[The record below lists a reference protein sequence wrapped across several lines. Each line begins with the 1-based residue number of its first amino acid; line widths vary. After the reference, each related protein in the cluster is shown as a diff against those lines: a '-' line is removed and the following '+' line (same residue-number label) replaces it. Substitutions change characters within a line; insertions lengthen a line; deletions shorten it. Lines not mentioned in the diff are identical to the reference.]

1 MKKQIKKGVS
11 LFLAV
16 LMLLSCWVWVAPEKA
31 AAADTPYR
39 LSITYYIDDPVN
51 AGTANL
57 IVKHKNKNGTGTE
70 TTTTNDVEKMRTGSA
85 GATHTDT
92 FSYEGFPTQIQV
104 YIKQGGMRT
113 QDIRVQK
120 ITLNDI
126 TILEGT
132 FTIDPGWY
140 GSQTKTWRV
149 DGTGDFG
156 GDTAHNNWKMPYV
169 SSISSNGDIELNA
182 GKLDANQADD
192 VFVSG
197 ETTFSAKDQYGV
209 NYEPSFS
216 LTSARLCT
224 AADGNTT
231 VGSTYATS
239 SVSGQ
244 KATVGVKP
252 LIQTLNRTK
261 RNTVYYLYTT
271 CGSAYTTSKVTVNF
285 QSYIT
290 TFNANG
296 GKIGYTDGS
305 ANNQDNITI
314 SDKYYGDVIGVSPDI
329 RTRKGYDFIGFYK
342 TCYSDA
348 YTLATPNHPENE
360 KFVDKSTTVGENG
373 DTTYYAA
380 WVAKGV
386 NVTFKTADGQT
397 IATLPARYN
406 SALTNQNI
414 YKSLQELNKAIEDAK
429 TNAKVSFDANHNPIY
444 SPDGGT
450 YNFKGW
456 KMVEAYDLDG
466 NSVISSMMDPDQD
479 TILTGNAVFVAT
491 YELGDKKQ
499 YKVDFYGTDGNIV
512 STKSDYNFNDDVVV
526 PTEEPTLASTAEY
539 DYQFIGWAKRLGSNG
554 AKYYALDSANKT
566 EDGAVISYF
575 SKDIG
580 SWLVKG
586 DAEYVPVFRR
596 NVRKYTVNFVYNT
609 TETTTATVSKEFS
622 YGDQIVVPSEIPDN
636 YTDGGLRYTLLKW
649 TDANGKEPANSTC
662 NGAMTFTA
670 NYDEGQGAIYKI
682 NFYNRKGEIISAQEV
697 EHGKTVVIPNHDNEK
712 FPQVESDDTYQY
724 TFTRWSEEP
733 STTALKDVDYHAEY
747 TEKKFANVH
756 FYNDGVEIYSLL
768 GKENNLFVGEM
779 IPQYNEAE
787 YGVPS
792 REEDLSGTYVFK
804 GWETDDE
811 KAVVPGTDV
820 FETSDL
826 YLNAV
831 YETQYKNYTVK
842 FVNDDGTEISST
854 TYHYGDKINVPE
866 DPTKAEDNTYT
877 YEFKSWS
884 PDLTNH
890 CYGDVTYE
898 ATYRKTYKYY
908 LITWFNE
915 AKQVETKANY
925 IYNERINAPTSST
938 PVTSEATAGM
948 ELVIDRWVKCDANG
962 NAQKD
967 KDGNEIVYVRGDRA
981 TEAAYYYPVFKEVG
995 KAYTVTFYAE
1005 NGITKL
1011 GEAKVSYGSSIED
1024 ANYPHPTKQATDEQH
1039 FVFENWIDKENGSA
1053 VSTITSNTSVK
1064 ATFKAENHS
1073 YNLTEILTEST
1084 CTSKGSG
1091 IYSCSCGKNYEGEID
1106 IILDEAA
1113 PDIKTYVGTKTW
1125 TLNDY
1130 TDGID
1135 YSNVIYVGPKSNFII
1150 NTTDIGTRY
1159 TSNPDALKTR
1169 RVGEI
1174 AYYISNV
1181 EIEDPTTISN
1191 WETTYSY
1198 DEAYAS
1204 VLESIIIANGYSVES
1219 FNALAENSKQKK
1231 AILAEAAAIMESYE
1245 ANSSIK
1251 LENLGLEN
1259 DKEYII
1265 YIKASDR
1272 VVNGSANTSYMST
1285 GKFHYG
1291 TVAPVINVTG
1301 KGNSM
1306 DFCEDATIE
1315 VTDDH
1320 DGVVVTLDGE
1330 EIALD
1335 ENGKYAISENGSY
1348 TVTAKDANGNIT
1360 TVNFAIGTHKTKHV
1374 KIAASCENAGKEYD
1388 ICTRCSTVS
1397 NTQEIAPIG
1406 HKYTDMNSHDRAP
1419 SCVEDGYRIYT
1430 CANGC
1435 GKTLVVKPT
1444 DENLDELA
1452 TTITGFDKAEILA
1465 LKATGKHTFEKVL
1478 DEDGKETTEDKW
1490 IIDKEARCNAEGSKH
1505 KTCTKCGENVIEAI
1519 PADTVNGHKYYSAK
1533 VVEDSTCTTEGYKN
1547 RTCRYCGHVDEK
1559 CEIIPKK
1566 SHVEGEY
1573 EVTLAPTC
1581 TEAGKKVMTCEN
1593 CGTHMGEEITVE
1605 ALGHSYKLI
1614 NTVEPTTESK
1624 GYYEYKCQR
1633 CDDTYTKEY
1642 AGALKQYTVTFKAN
1656 DDDTDAQT
1664 VTKTEGETIT
1674 ALDYE
1679 VPTKEA
1685 DNTYTYSFSHWVD
1698 EAGET
1703 VKLPIEVSKDMTLTA
1718 VYSEK
1723 YINYTL
1729 TYYYEDGVTQYKK
1742 VGYLHYGDT
1751 VNLQAGPKKSE
1762 TNAET
1767 FAFDA
1772 WEKTDKTLCKET
1784 ITIEGNTTLRATYKA
1799 TTKTYKVIYQAD
1811 NFDQTFNDVL
1821 AGSQAPTNTVA
1832 PKKDFDSKYHYT
1844 FKAWDRAAALTA
1856 VYSNIYTTPLYTSEL
1871 HSYTITEKT
1880 PATCTEPQIVT
1891 YTCECGYSFDKEGNA
1906 ANGHN
1911 WGDPVFNAETGKY
1924 EKTCSHCDATTDD
1937 VAKFSVSFW
1946 ASETAEKPEKTI
1958 NYLVWGTT
1966 LEASKVPAGPSK
1978 EQTSEFTYSF
1988 IGWAVKGDE
1997 TKTIVDPTAQVI
2009 KSDMNYVAVYKAER
2023 RLYTVVFA
2031 YDAENPIKIVKNV
2044 PAGSDV
2050 VYDGA
2055 TPTKAFD
2062 ATYHYKFSGWSASTN
2077 NVQSNITVNAKFESV
2092 KHSYSTSITPATCE
2106 VGEGTTFTC
2115 ACGHSYTKETS
2126 KALGHDWKLV
2136 DSKLPT
2142 NDEDGY
2148 NDYECERCDATKHEI
2163 VEKKAWIYI
2172 TVNVRDEKG
2181 NAVDGAL
2188 VEVYDGKTFITSGK
2202 TDANGQVILA
2212 VPEAKKYTIIISG
2225 GSIDKTVNAEID
2237 VKEDGSY
2244 DSGSIPA
2251 VSVTKC
2257 SCACHR
2263 TGLWG
2268 RIFRFFHKI
2277 IKSLTGEFKCCNN
2290 PDPQYYS

>member
-39 LSITYYIDDPVN
+39 LSITYYVDDPVN
-51 AGTANL
+51 AGTAHL

-70 TTTTNDVEKMRTGSA
+70 TTTTNDVERMRTGSE
-85 GATHTDT
+85 GATYTDT

-140 GSQTKTWRV
+140 GSETKTWKV
-149 DGTGDFG
+149 DGSGDFG
-156 GDTAHNNWKMPYV
+156 SDTAHSNWKMPYV
-169 SSISSNGDIELNA
+169 VSISADSDIELNA
-182 GKLDANQADD
+182 GRLDANPADD
-192 VFVSG
+192 AFVSG
-197 ETTFSAKDQYGV
+197 STTFSAKDQYGV
-209 NYEPSFS
+209 NYEPSFA
-216 LTSARLCT
+216 LTDTRLCT
-224 AADGNTT
+224 AADGNKTI
-231 VGSTYATS
+231 GSTYATS
-239 SVSGQ
+239 SVSG
-244 KATVGVKP
+244 KTATVGVKP
-252 LIQTLNRTK
+252 LIQTLNPTK
-261 RNTVYYLYTT
+261 RNSVYYLYTT
-271 CGSAYTTSKVTVNF
+271 CGSAYTTSKVTINF
-285 QSYIT
+285 QSYTT

-305 ANNQDNITI
+305 ASNQDNITI
-314 SDKYYGDVIGVSPDI
+314 SEKYYGDVIGMSPDI
-329 RTRKGYDFIGFYK
+329 QTRKGYDFIGFYK
-342 TCYSDA
+342 TCYVDA
-348 YTLATPNHPENE
+348 FDLATPSYPENE

-380 WVAKGV
+380 WIAKGV

-397 IATLPARYN
+397 IATLPARYD
-406 SALTNQNI
+406 SALTNAKI
-414 YKSLQELNKAIEDAK
+414 YKSLDELNKAIEAGSQ
-429 TNAKVSFDANHNPIY
+429 NAKVSFDASHNPIY

-450 YNFKGW
+450 YVFKGW

-479 TILTGNAVFVAT
+479 TVLKGNAVFVAT

-499 YKVDFYGTDGNIV
+499 YKVDFYGTDGNIL
-512 STKSDYNFNDDVVV
+512 STKSDYNFNEDVVV
-526 PTEEPTLASTAEY
+526 PENDPTLDSTAEY
-539 DYQFIGWAKRLGSNG
+539 NYEFIGWAKRLGSNG

-575 SKDIG
+575 SKDID

-596 NVRKYTVNFVYNT
+596 NVRKYTVKFVYNT
-609 TETTTATVSKEFS
+609 TKTTTATVEKEFS
-622 YGDQIVVPSEIPDN
+622 YGDQIVVPSEISDN
-636 YTDGGLRYTLLKW
+636 YTDDGLRYTLTKW
-649 TDANGKEPANSTC
+649 TDENGKEPENSTC

-682 NFYNRKGEIISAQEV
+682 NFYNRNGEIISAQEV
-697 EHGKTVVIPNHDNEK
+697 KHGGIVEIPDHSNEK
-712 FPQVESDDTYQY
+712 LPQVESDDTYQY
-724 TFTRWSEEP
+724 TFKGWSEQP
-733 STTALKDVDYHAEY
+733 STTALKDVDYYAEY

-768 GKENNLFVGEM
+768 GKENNFFVGET
-779 IPQYNEAE
+779 IPAYDADQ

-792 REEDLSGTYVFK
+792 RGEDLSGTYVFK
-804 GWETDDE
+804 GWEADE
-811 KAVVPGTDV
+811 KIVVPGNDV
-820 FETSDL
+820 FETSEL

-842 FVNDDGTEISST
+842 FVNDDGTEIET
-854 TYHYGDKINVPE
+854 KKYHYGDKIDVPK
-866 DPTKAEDNTYT
+866 DPTKDEDNTYT

-908 LITWFNE
+908 QITWFNE
-915 AKQVETKANY
+915 DKKIETSTNY

-938 PVTSEATAGM
+938 PVTTVPSAGK
-948 ELVIDRWVKCDANG
+948 ELVIEKWVKCDATG
-962 NAQKD
+962 EPLKD
-967 KDGNEIVYVRGDRA
+967 KDGNEIIYVRGDRA

-995 KAYTVTFYAE
+995 IAYTVTFFAE
-1005 NGITKL
+1005 NGTTKL

-1024 ANYPHPTKQATDEQH
+1024 ANYPHPTKQATDEKH
-1039 FVFENWIDKENGSA
+1039 FVFENWIDKDNGSA
-1053 VSTITSNTSVK
+1053 VNTITGNTNVK
-1064 ATFKAENHS
+1064 ATFKEEAHS
-1073 YNLTEILTEST
+1073 YNLTEILTEPT
-1084 CTSKGSG
+1084 CTSKGLG

-1130 TDGID
+1130 ADGID
-1135 YSNVIYVGPKSNFII
+1135 YSDVIYVGPKSNFII

-1159 TSNPDALKTR
+1159 VDNPDALKTR

-1174 AYYISNV
+1174 AYYISDV
-1181 EIEDPTTISN
+1181 VIDDPTTISN

-1204 VLESIIIANGYSVES
+1204 VLESIIIANGYSMEG

-1231 AILAEAAAIMESYE
+1231 AILAEAAAVMESYE

-1315 VTDDH
+1315 VTDDNE
-1320 DGVVVTLDGE
+1320 GVVVTLDGKV
-1330 EIALD
+1330 ITLD
-1335 ENGKYAISENGSY
+1335 ENGKYAVSENGSHI
-1348 TVTAKDANGNIT
+1348 VTAKDANGNIT

-1374 KIAASCENAGKEYD
+1374 KISASCENAGNEYD

-1397 NTQEIAPIG
+1397 NRKEIPAIG
-1406 HKYTDMNSHDRAP
+1406 HKYTDMNSYDRAP
-1419 SCVEDGYRIYT
+1419 SCVEDGYRVYT

-1452 TTITGFDKAEILA
+1452 NTITGFDKAEILA

-1478 DEDGKETTEDKW
+1478 DEDDKETSEDKW

-1519 PADTVNGHKYYSAK
+1519 AADTINGHKYYSAK
-1533 VVEDSTCTTEGYKN
+1533 VVEDSTCTETGYKS
-1547 RTCRYCGHVDEK
+1547 RTCRYCGHVDER
-1559 CEIIPKK
+1559 CEIIPMK

-1573 EVTLAPTC
+1573 VVTLEPTC
-1581 TEAGKKVMTCEN
+1581 TDSGKKIMTCKN
-1593 CGTHMGEEITVE
+1593 CDAHMGEEIKVD
-1605 ALGHSYKLI
+1605 ALGHRYKLVA
-1614 NTVEPTTESK
+1614 TVEPTTESK
-1624 GYYEYKCQR
+1624 GYYKYECER
-1633 CDDTYTKEY
+1633 CHDTYTKDY
-1642 AGALKQYTVTFKAN
+1642 AGQLKQYTVTFRAN
-1656 DDDTDAQT
+1656 ADDADAQI

-1679 VPTKEA
+1679 TPTKEA

-1698 EAGET
+1698 ENGET

-1751 VNLQAGPKKSE
+1751 VNLQVGPKKSE

-1772 WEKTDKTLCKET
+1772 WEKTDKTLCKDT

-1811 NFDQTFNDVL
+1811 NFDETHYNVL
-1821 AGSQAPTNTVA
+1821 AGSQAPANEIV
-1832 PKKDFDSKYHYT
+1832 PKKDYDSKYHYT
-1844 FKAWDRAAALTA
+1844 FKAWDRAAALAA

-1880 PATCTEPQIVT
+1880 AATCTESQIVT

-1946 ASETAEKPEKTI
+1946 ASEDAEKPEKTI

-1966 LEASKVPAGPSK
+1966 LDASKVPTGPSK

-1997 TKTIVDPTAQVI
+1997 TKTIVDPTAKVI
-2009 KSDMNYVAVYKAER
+2009 KSDMDYVAVYKAER

-2031 YDAENPIKIVKNV
+2031 YDAENPIKIVKDV
-2044 PAGSDV
+2044 PAGSNV

-2092 KHSYSTSITPATCE
+2092 KHSYSTAITPATCE

-2115 ACGHSYTKETS
+2115 TCGHSYTKETS

-2148 NDYECERCDATKHEI
+2148 NDYACQRCDATKHEI

-2225 GSIDKTVNAEID
+2225 GSIDKTVDAEID

-2244 DSGSIPA
+2244 DSSSIPA